1 MALNIRNQDTEKLA
15 EELAL
20 LTGETKTR
28 AVTLALSERLVAVRQ
43 AAPRRSLADQLDE
56 VALHCS
62 RLPVRDPRSADEILG
77 YDENGVPR
85 SW

>member
-1 MALNIRNQDTEKLA
+1 MALNIRNHDTEKLA

-20 LTGETKTR
+20 LTGETKTG
-28 AVTLALSERLVAVRQ
+28 AVTRALSERLVAVRQ

-62 RLPVRDPRSADEILG
+62 RLPVRDARSADEILG

-85 SW
+85 QW